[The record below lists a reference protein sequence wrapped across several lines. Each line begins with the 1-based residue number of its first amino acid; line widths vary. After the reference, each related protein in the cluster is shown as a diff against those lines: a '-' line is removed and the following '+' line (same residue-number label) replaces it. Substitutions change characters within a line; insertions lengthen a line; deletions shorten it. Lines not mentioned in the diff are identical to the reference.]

1 MDYVELNE
9 QLRSMINSLIEL
21 GYKKTII
28 GKLLLGSSG
37 YAPMLKFISEDKSTS
52 TNFGVKPLTK
62 IGNVI
67 DHELRLVYVN
77 KHNSAIIEEIDK
89 MNNEFIEELRTGIVE
104 YLDRDNFNSRKPYT
118 FNKKRKNE
126 FEQVLDQI
134 LSNEIFDQI
143 DQIEDSDSSEDDEK
157 DDENDDDIENSEK

>member
-1 MDYVELNE
+1 MDYIDLNN
-9 QLRSMINSLIEL
+9 QLRSMISDLIDL

-37 YAPMLKFISEDKSTS
+37 YAPILKFVSEDDSET

-67 DHELRLVYVN
+67 DYELRLVYVN
-77 KHNSAIIEEIDK
+77 KNNNTIINEID
-89 MNNEFIEELRTGIVE
+89 NLNVTFIEELRNSLIE
-104 YLDRDNFNSRKPYT
+104 YMNHDDFNNRKPYT
-118 FNKKRKNE
+118 INKKRKNE

-134 LSNEIFDQI
+134 LSNEIFDHLNLE
-143 DQIEDSDSSEDDEK
+143 DDSDESKLE
-157 DDENDDDIENSEK
+157 

>member
-9 QLRSMINSLIEL
+9 QLRSMINSLLEL

-67 DHELRLVYVN
+67 DYELRLVYVN
-77 KHNSAIIEEIDK
+77 KHNDTIIEEIDK
-89 MNNEFIEELRTGIVE
+89 MNTDFIEELRTGIVE
-104 YLDRDNFNSRKPYT
+104 YLDRDDFNSRKPYT

-134 LSNEIFDQI
+134 LSNEIFDNL
-143 DQIEDSDSSEDDEK
+143 DTDPTSS
-157 DDENDDDIENSEK
+157 DDDDDSEEELD